1 MRVSLVLH
9 PAARATLNGAIL
21 RVLLLHRRGVF
32 QHVEHAVVLIR
43 RLRGRFSLLLLLIV
57 AAVWLIRRSR
67 RINQKAATISNSR
80 SENLPRSRR
89 IRTTACSTCWNTPRR
104 CKSKTRR
111 IAPFKVARAAGWRTS
126 ETRIHGRRCPGRAC
140 RESGRARAGSQNRGQ
155 LTTSRRERTVHHS
168 TRGDVRWS

>member
-57 AAVWLIRRSR
+57 AAVWLILRLRRR
-67 RINQKAATISNSR
+67 AILPGVFRIVFILVLVLVLVVLLLVVFFAAVLVLIF
-80 SENLPRSRR
+80 
-89 IRTTACSTCWNTPRR
+89 A
-104 CKSKTRR
+104 
-111 IAPFKVARAAGWRTS
+111 
-126 ETRIHGRRCPGRAC
+126 
-140 RESGRARAGSQNRGQ
+140 
-155 LTTSRRERTVHHS
+155 
-168 TRGDVRWS
+168 

>member
-57 AAVWLIRRSR
+57 AAVWLILRLRRR
-67 RINQKAATISNSR
+67 AILPGVFRIVFILVLVLVVLLLVVFFAAVLVLIF
-80 SENLPRSRR
+80 
-89 IRTTACSTCWNTPRR
+89 A
-104 CKSKTRR
+104 
-111 IAPFKVARAAGWRTS
+111 
-126 ETRIHGRRCPGRAC
+126 
-140 RESGRARAGSQNRGQ
+140 
-155 LTTSRRERTVHHS
+155 
-168 TRGDVRWS
+168 